1 MQIKTIKRIIIQII
15 TNKNISLHYF
25 IYDIVDSQKNF
36 NLFDLLGYKK
46 N

>member
-25 IYDIVDSQKNF
+25 IYDTNF
-36 NLFDLLGYKK
+36 
-46 N
+46 